1 MSRKK
6 KTDLEKIREQL
17 DQEIVELMNELVY
30 RIVQKASLGDE
41 PFENKGRIFICE
53 YLIILDLITKL
64 FKANFQANMDI
75 NVPDVVKEW
84 ARKIVEGKNLEE
96 FASEVKE
103 MLEKGIIKRKTTRKT
118 PGEPEYISFTTDDK
132 WKRF

>member
-17 DQEIVELMNELVY
+17 DQEIVELMNALVY

-41 PFENKGRIFICE
+41 TFENKARIYICE

-64 FKANFQANMDI
+64 FRANFQANMDI

-103 MLEKGIIKRKTTRKT
+103 MFEKGIIKRKTTRKT

>member
-1 MSRKK
+1 
-6 KTDLEKIREQL
+6 
-17 DQEIVELMNELVY
+17 MNALVY

-41 PFENKGRIFICE
+41 PFENKARIFICE